1 MRGSETYSVR
11 LACSENRLGLACECP
26 FFFDKGQ
33 HCKHIW
39 AAILAADEQGYLSEA
54 TAAIEHTTPVI
65 KPTLPPAWKTQLS
78 RIATATPKKGE
89 ETLWAEGTE
98 IVYLV
103 DVAKS
108 RGTGTAVLGI
118 GRRERKKADGGW
130 NTPRQ
135 YFIDASR
142 IAKVP
147 LAEDREILAMLLG
160 GGAYD
165 PFGYSP
171 ANERGSNTFSLSAV
185 IAQNLLP
192 RIVRTGRCFLPFDK
206 NEKDKPALQWDDG
219 EPWRF
224 LIEVRG
230 SATDGWR
237 MEGRFHRG
245 SDRMS
250 IDEVVVE
257 TRSGFLIT
265 REHVARLAED
275 GGFPWIG
282 DFRNNGVI
290 EIPEQEREEFFSSLL
305 CSPRCRRSIS
315 LRFGRMKKSWFR
327 RARV

>member
-1 MRGSETYSVR
+1 M
-11 LACSENRLGLACECP
+11 
-26 FFFDKGQ
+26 
-33 HCKHIW
+33 
-39 AAILAADEQGYLSEA
+39 
-54 TAAIEHTTPVI
+54 
-65 KPTLPPAWKTQLS
+65 
-78 RIATATPKKGE
+78 
-89 ETLWAEGTE
+89 LWPEGTE

-135 YFIDASR
+135 YLIDASR

-206 NEKDKPALQWDDG
+206 NETDKPALQWDDG

-305 CSPRCRRSIS
+305 CSPALPALDLPALWTYEEVMVSPR
-315 LRFGRMKKSWFR
+315 K
-327 RARV
+327 